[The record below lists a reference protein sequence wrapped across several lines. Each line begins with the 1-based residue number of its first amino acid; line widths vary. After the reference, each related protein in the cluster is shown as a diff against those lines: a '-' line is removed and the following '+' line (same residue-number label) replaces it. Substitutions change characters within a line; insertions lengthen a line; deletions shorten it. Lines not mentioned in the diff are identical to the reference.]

1 MPLTFDTTETITPTT
16 QRLSARFTP
25 CGDYLIAGGFEGLL
39 HRWSLNGD
47 DRTELSVIK
56 GHHGWVEA
64 IGFHPTEARVYS
76 GDSWGGLACHD
87 YREEDPTT
95 LWSTESAHDGWLR
108 DVAVGADGSWLASCG
123 KDHNVHCWKTK
134 NGKLTQRL
142 IGHETDVYSLAIH
155 RESQSLVSGDAHG
168 QVIVWNRKKGVP
180 ERKIDASELFLQ
192 HRLQDVGGV
201 KCMVFSSDGKTLFVG
216 GTRPKGGGNVQG
228 VPLIIGFDW
237 DSGEEVFKR
246 ELGAVGDVYVHEMQF
261 HKNGYLMAVTSGN
274 PGTGQLL
281 FVDSNEAVAED
292 EAEVSELPYRNKAL
306 SNCHSISLH
315 PDGEQFAV
323 TTTSKGSNGNGRRLD
338 KDGNYLGNHSPIYLM
353 QPSNGTDEQP

>member
-1 MPLTFDTTETITPTT
+1 MAVTLETIETITPTA

-39 HRWSLNGD
+39 HRWPMTGD
-47 DRTELSVIK
+47 QRTELAVIK
-56 GHHGWVEA
+56 GHHGWVAA
-64 IGFHPTEARVYS
+64 IGFHPTESKVFS

-87 YREEDPTT
+87 YRGDNPLT
-95 LWSTESAHDGWLR
+95 LWNRASAHDGWLR
-108 DVAVGADGSWLASCG
+108 AIAVGADGSWLASCG
-123 KDHNVHCWKTK
+123 KDYNVQCWKTK

-142 IGHETDVYSLAIH
+142 EGHKTDVYSLAVH
-155 RESQSLVSGDAHG
+155 AETQTLVSGDAHG
-168 QVIVWNRKKGVP
+168 EVIVWNRKKGTSDK
-180 ERKIDASELFLQ
+180 RFDASELFLQ

-201 KCMVFSSDGKTLFVG
+201 KCMVFSPDGKTLYVG

-237 DSGEEVFKR
+237 NSGIEVFNR
-246 ELGAVGDVYVHEMQF
+246 EFGAVGDVYVHEMQF
-261 HKNGYLMAVTSGN
+261 HNNGYLMAVTSGN

-281 FVDSNEAVAED
+281 FIDTNAVAGEG
-292 EAEVSELPYRNKAL
+292 ETAKSELPYRNNKL

-315 PDGEQFAV
+315 PDGDQFAV

-338 KDGNYLGNHSPIYLM
+338 KDGNYVGNHSPIYLM
-353 QPSNGTDEQP
+353 QPSVSADQE